1 MFATLPTYTLPMLH
15 ALWVAKLA
23 RPHLP
28 NALRSA
34 SGEVRSLSD
43 AEYKKLR
50 RKLGTRSQ
58 VPGAIFHPGF
68 AGFAP
73 STWETVVQAPQSAHA
88 TGVAARRTVKLWL
101 EARNG
106 GNASL
111 LYVHYPRRCEVNWK
125 TGRKAAM
132 QMYSAH
138 NQTRE
143 DDLMAGGM
151 VGAGVHIN
159 RLGGALTV
167 YASVA
172 AKATVDTACGIVTSL
187 FRRLFTDPDVKFNQL
202 PTLNTNKPPTWAVSL
217 NLGALCVDWVPGPM
231 T

>member
-1 MFATLPTYTLPMLH
+1 MSTIWLQRLTSRVAESIIFCSTACQIIALQEPCNPACRLWGEGTCCDQKH
-15 ALWVAKLA
+15 AWFLQTSRMTKHT
-23 RPHLP
+23 HLP

-132 QMYSAH
+132 QQKIMSH
-138 NQTRE
+138 FLQHHPLE
-143 DDLMAGGM
+143 
-151 VGAGVHIN
+151 
-159 RLGGALTV
+159 
-167 YASVA
+167 
-172 AKATVDTACGIVTSL
+172 
-187 FRRLFTDPDVKFNQL
+187 
-202 PTLNTNKPPTWAVSL
+202 PPTRIVVVIRMDHSDFPKQRK
-217 NLGALCVDWVPGPM
+217 V
-231 T
+231 